1 MGTSRDG
8 RVSKTFDDGKNKV
21 KVRFSDERQARRVA
35 MLIEYMMIAFKD
47 GAHIDDIKPTI
58 EHDTTKALE
67 IISKIEAGHEH

>member
-35 MLIEYMMIAFKD
+35 MLIEYMMVSFKHGQDFDTID
-47 GAHIDDIKPTI
+47 GLLEQDFA
-58 EHDTTKALE
+58 KAKE
-67 IISKIEAGHEH
+67 VISKIEAGHEH